1 MPLSAII
8 ADEDPEV
15 KVDHGFMAAIVDD
28 SVQTPLF
35 LTSVLNAMQT
45 STKFESVAQTAK
57 SDASSAIF
65 RNSNNF
71 YYSLWTMFFNLIF
84 FFLSGSLTPTFVAN
98 HGFVGMIPDKQ
109 TGNVI
114 FLTAVDNPTI
124 VETRY
129 RSLTGENEILSSG
142 TGTTSF
148 SLVSLLAFL
157 VGRYLIH

>member
-1 MPLSAII
+1 MDNILNFFFHHIYI
-8 ADEDPEV
+8 
-15 KVDHGFMAAIVDD
+15 HLIGFV
-28 SVQTPLF
+28 VQT
-35 LTSVLNAMQT
+35 
-45 STKFESVAQTAK
+45 
-57 SDASSAIF
+57 
-65 RNSNNF
+65 R
-71 YYSLWTMFFNLIF
+71 
-84 FFLSGSLTPTFVAN
+84 SGSLSPTFFVN
-98 HGFVGMIPDKQ
+98 HGFVGMIQDKQ
-109 TGNVI
+109 TGNVL